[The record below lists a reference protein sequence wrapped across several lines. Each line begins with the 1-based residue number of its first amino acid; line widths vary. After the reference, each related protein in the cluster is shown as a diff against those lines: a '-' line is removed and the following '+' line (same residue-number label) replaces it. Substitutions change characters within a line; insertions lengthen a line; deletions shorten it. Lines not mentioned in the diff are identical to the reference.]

1 MIIVR
6 HPHLT
11 TAEVAK
17 LCRVS
22 PRTVEGW
29 RYRGQGPPFVRL
41 ENGQV
46 RYLAQEALAFAGY
59 EHEPGLKANTL
70 SEE

>member
-6 HPHLT
+6 HSHLT

-22 PRTVEGW
+22 LRTVEGW
-29 RYRGQGPPFVRL
+29 RYRGQGPPFVKL

-46 RYLAQEALAFAGY
+46 RYPAREAFAFAGY
-59 EHEPGLKANTL
+59 EQNPGLKANTL